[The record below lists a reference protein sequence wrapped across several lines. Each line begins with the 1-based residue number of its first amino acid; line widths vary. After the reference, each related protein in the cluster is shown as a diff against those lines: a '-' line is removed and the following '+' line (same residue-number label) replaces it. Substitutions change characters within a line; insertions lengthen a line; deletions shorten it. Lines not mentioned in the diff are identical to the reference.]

1 MAEAILTRKTER
13 LARGRYRV
21 ASARSTMPGQPACA
35 HWGMDDPSEY
45 PGSEQE
51 RIFKDT
57 CRFLARTT
65 A

>member
-1 MAEAILTRKTER
+1 
-13 LARGRYRV
+13 
-21 ASARSTMPGQPACA
+21 MPGQPACA